1 MWLTK
6 FGAFDGKERDELVA
20 KFEKIKKKKK

>member
-6 FGAFDGKERDELVA
+6 FGAFGGKERDTLIK
-20 KFEKIKKKKK
+20 KFEKIKKKK